1 MGKVNVE
8 WLLVSMDARSKRRVR
23 RSLLSPLELA
33 LAEYGDVG
41 CKGFVIITKGCEGR
55 AWRCCAAA
63 LRRVLAFFDVSFADR
78 RL

>member
-8 WLLVSMDARSKRRVR
+8 WLLVSMEARSKRRVQ

-33 LAEYGDVG
+33 LVEYGDG
-41 CKGFVIITKGCEGR
+41 DCKGFVIITEGCEGR
-55 AWRCCAAA
+55 AWRCCAPA
-63 LRRVLAFFDVSFADR
+63 LRRVLAFFEAPFADR